1 MGVSGQGIGGF
12 NSDCYVKGSV
22 DTPLITV
29 AVVDSTGT
37 YTYSFP
43 CSKASEVWP
52 GIECNSIAD
61 ELQASPA
68 TTPDSSPCSDP
79 GKFCAVFNPW
89 SQATTTAELADQN
102 SFAPNDRGFCSNFLL
117 NNFEET
123 QEPWGSTPAVL
134 GGKTMPWNTEMECG
148 GISGPLGALST

>member
-12 NSDCYVKGSV
+12 TSDCYVKGSV

-29 AVVDSTGT
+29 AVVDSTGS

-61 ELQASPA
+61 ELQASP
-68 TTPDSSPCSDP
+68 TTSPETSPCTDP
-79 GKFCAVFNPW
+79 DHFCAVYNPW
-89 SQATTTAELADQN
+89 SQARTTEELAAQN
-102 SFAPNDRGFCSNFLL
+102 AFAPQNVGFCSNFLL
-117 NNFEET
+117 NHFEGT

-134 GGKTMPWNTEMECG
+134 GDVVMPWNTEMECG
-148 GISGPLGALST
+148 T